1 MQRSEAS
8 ICEQARK
15 EFAAKRARGS
25 SRQAANEFSDLS
37 QSGRGQKMERK
48 LGRTNDHAMG
58 ADIPHWQLLRTCT
71 QLNGADVGLREVNSQ
86 HRNRISYCSESMSF
100 PTM

>member
-37 QSGRGQKMERK
+37 QSDGGQTMERK
-48 LGRTNDHAMG
+48 LGQTNDHAVG
-58 ADIPHWQLLRTCT
+58 ADMPDW
-71 QLNGADVGLREVNSQ
+71 
-86 HRNRISYCSESMSF
+86 
-100 PTM
+100 